1 MDRAY
6 TAKTLATAAACL
18 AVVVPLIGGFIV
30 PGHSHVVNFIS
41 ELGAVG
47 TQWGA
52 VVSWAGFL
60 PIGVLTLGFLIV
72 AAPLLRLQGAAKV
85 GYWLLSFIGIAYVGS
100 AFAPC
105 DLGCPVSGS
114 PTQLA
119 HNLMGLMEYLGG
131 GIGLLV
137 FSTSYFKDSNH
148 DMLQSVLFFAG
159 VIVLA
164 ALTGITMQTLSAWH
178 GLIQWVGEVGLFG
191 SVVLIA
197 WRIIPTPG

>member
-1 MDRAY
+1 MDRAN

-41 ELGAVG
+41 ELGAAG

-60 PIGVLTLGFLIV
+60 PIGVLTLGFLIF

-114 PTQLA
+114 PTQLV
-119 HNLMGLMEYLGG
+119 HNLLGLMEYLGG
-131 GIGLLV
+131 GVGLLV
-137 FSTSYFKDSNH
+137 FSKCYFKDN
-148 DMLQSVLFFAG
+148 AG
-159 VIVLA
+159 LTRPSTATAFLLRLRLHCKAARVGGISHQVIINLV
-164 ALTGITMQTLSAWH
+164 
-178 GLIQWVGEVGLFG
+178 
-191 SVVLIA
+191 
-197 WRIIPTPG
+197 